1 MQEILVNAYPKS
13 GLTWLIHL
21 LCDLLESPQHDT
33 PGAPLLTWYAVDNG
47 GYILRKRREPYNTG
61 LIGKIVVLI
70 QRDPRDVAV
79 SAMHYRRQTSIR
91 DAMQTLWGACYDF
104 EHCYTGWLGSW
115 LNTKAYTVLTR
126 YEWLHQKPV
135 DELRRIVSELT
146 GNSPT
151 DDRIQQALER
161 QSFENMV
168 TQLGGDRHF
177 MRKGIVG
184 DWRNH
189 FDREAGRIFNG
200 YLGDFMLQQGYID
213 NLDWWQKL

>member
-1 MQEILVNAYPKS
+1 MIEILVNAYPKS

-33 PGAPLLTWYAVDNG
+33 PGAPLLNWSPVTNG
-47 GYILRKRREPYNTG
+47 GYVLRKRHEPYNDG
-61 LIGKIVVLI
+61 LLGKVVVLT

-79 SAMHYRRQTSIR
+79 SAMHYRRQASIK
-91 DAMQTLWGACYDF
+91 DAMQTLWGACYGF
-104 EHCYTGWLGSW
+104 PQCYTGWLGSW
-115 LNTKAYTVLTR
+115 IDTEEYTVITR
-126 YEWLHQKPV
+126 YEWLHQRPIE
-135 DELRRIVSELT
+135 ELTYIVSELT
-146 GNSPT
+146 GTHLPPG
-151 DDRIQQALER
+151 RIQQALDR

-189 FDREAGRIFNG
+189 FDQKTAREFNR
-200 YLGDFMLQQGYID
+200 YLGNFMLQQGYID
-213 NLDWWQKL
+213 SLDWWREL